1 MTVLDIP
8 LYGVAAIVAFTLL
21 GGIMRGFTGGAGAT
35 IVIMPILS
43 AFVGAREAVP
53 VGALLMLMTA
63 VQLGRG
69 VYRDA
74 NMKEA
79 VPLTVAAIL
88 AVPFGAWILFTV
100 DETTMRRAVAGFA
113 ILLAA
118 VLLSGWRHTGPRG
131 PAMAVVAGGLG
142 GLIGGAVGMGGPP
155 VFLYVMSGPAPARVH
170 RATIAAASSITPIV
184 AITELAIAG
193 AFVPR
198 VFWLVLILAPS
209 FFLGTWAGAK
219 LFGRVDEV
227 LFRRMSLGAM
237 IAVSLMVLVL

>member
-8 LYGVAAIVAFTLL
+8 LYGIAGVILFTLF

-53 VGALLMLMTA
+53 VGVLLMLLTA

-69 VYRDA
+69 VFRDA
-74 NMKEA
+74 DVKEA
-79 VPLTVAAIL
+79 IPLTVAAIL
-88 AVPFGAWILFTV
+88 AVPVGAWILFTV
-100 DETTMRRAVAGFA
+100 DETIMRRAVAGFA

-131 PAMAVVAGGLG
+131 PVMAGVAGGLG

-155 VFLYVMSGPAPARVH
+155 VFLYVMSGPSPAHVH
-170 RATIAAASSITPIV
+170 RATIAATSSITPIV
-184 AITELAIAG
+184 TVTALAIAG

-198 VFWLVLILAPS
+198 VFWLVLILAPA
-209 FFLGTWAGAK
+209 FFLGTWAGTK

-227 LFRRMSLGAM
+227 LFRRLSLGAM
-237 IAVSLMVLVL
+237 IALSLLVMVL